1 VSLHPIEILEK
12 LVQVQQTDS
21 GRDELERLK
30 KDHLARIT
38 VIDKQVADLKLRI
51 ATEKKTLEEQA
62 KARKTLEIEVGTLET
77 KIKKYQ
83 GQEGE
88 VKSNEQMLA
97 LQHEVAKAKEDRS
110 KAEERAL
117 EGLFREDTL
126 KAGIQGLQEQ
136 LVRDEQKA
144 EQDKKEIRSK
154 IEELDKALAEKLK
167 DRAVQ
172 LKELPEEFQDGYE
185 KLRNTNKKIAV
196 AKVSDEQICGGCHMN
211 VPPQI
216 LNEVKKGIGIQR
228 CDCGRYLYL

>member
-1 VSLHPIEILEK
+1 MHPIEILEK
-12 LVQVQQTDS
+12 LVQVQRTDS
-21 GRDELERLK
+21 GRDDLERLK
-30 KDHLARIT
+30 KDHLAKIAA
-38 VIDKQVADLKLRI
+38 IDKQVADLKSRI
-51 ATEKKTLEEQA
+51 VTEKKALEEQA
-62 KARKTLEIEVGTLET
+62 KARKTLEIEMGTLET

-97 LQHEVAKAKEDRS
+97 LQHEVAKAKEDRT

-117 EGLFREDTL
+117 EGLFNEDIL

-136 LVRDEQKA
+136 LARDEQKA
-144 EQDKKEIRSK
+144 EQEKKDLQSRIG
-154 IEELDKALAEKLK
+154 ELDKALAEKLSE
-167 DRAVQ
+167 RGAQ
-172 LKELPEEFQDGYE
+172 LKELPDEFREGYE

-196 AKVSDEQICGGCHMN
+196 AKVSEEQICGGCHMN

>member
-1 VSLHPIEILEK
+1 MHPADILEK
-12 LVQVQQTDS
+12 LIQVQHTDS

-30 KDHLARIT
+30 KDQLAQIAALDKKVAELKARI
-38 VIDKQVADLKLRI
+38 A
-51 ATEKKTLEEQA
+51 AEKKVLEDQA

-97 LQHEVAKAKEDRS
+97 LQHETAKAKEDRS
-110 KAEERAL
+110 KAEEKAL

-136 LVRDEQKA
+136 LDRDEQRA
-144 EQDKKEIRSK
+144 EQEKKEIRSK
-154 IEELDKALAEKLK
+154 IGELDKALAEKLSE
-167 DRAVQ
+167 RSAQ
-172 LKELPEEFQDGYE
+172 LMELPEDFREGYE

-196 AKVSDEQICGGCHMN
+196 AKVSDDRICEGCHMN
-211 VPPQI
+211 VPPQL
-216 LNEVKKGIGIQR
+216 LNEVKKGIAIHR

>member
-1 VSLHPIEILEK
+1 MHPIEILEK
-12 LVQVQQTDS
+12 LVQVQRTDS
-21 GRDELERLK
+21 GRDDLERLK
-30 KDHLARIT
+30 KDHLAKIAA
-38 VIDKQVADLKLRI
+38 IDKQVADLRSRI
-51 ATEKKTLEEQA
+51 VTEKKALEEQA
-62 KARKTLEIEVGTLET
+62 KARKTLEIEMGTLET

-97 LQHEVAKAKEDRS
+97 LQHEVAKAKEDRT

-117 EGLFREDTL
+117 EGLFNEDTL

-136 LVRDEQKA
+136 LARDEQKA
-144 EQDKKEIRSK
+144 EQEKKDLQSRIG
-154 IEELDKALAEKLK
+154 ELDKALAEKLSE
-167 DRAVQ
+167 RGAQ
-172 LKELPEEFQDGYE
+172 LKELPDEFREGYE

-196 AKVSDEQICGGCHMN
+196 AKVSEEQICGGCHMN